1 MSKRAPVLL
10 LMFDKLL
17 FWNVIL
23 ILLQVLVQEREV
35 AVIEGSLDEIETF
48 GEEEELL
55 KEEEEKEED
64 VFSEKPIPL
73 WATFDP
79 NEVFRTFPTIL
90 ILIEKG
96 ADGSRNLFCGTR
108 WPADK
113 YCKDQQ
119 HIVSS
124 SSYLV
129 FSYFS

>member
-73 WATFDP
+73 WAIFDP

-90 ILIEKG
+90 IQIEKG

-113 YCKDQQ
+113 YCKKR
-119 HIVSS
+119 STYCS
-124 SSYLV
+124 
-129 FSYFS
+129 

>member
-55 KEEEEKEED
+55 KEEGEELHKEEEEEEEED

-79 NEVFRTFPTIL
+79 NEVFRTFSIIL
-90 ILIEKG
+90 IQIEKG
-96 ADGSRNLFCGTR
+96 AD
-108 WPADK
+108 
-113 YCKDQQ
+113 
-119 HIVSS
+119 
-124 SSYLV
+124 
-129 FSYFS
+129 

>member
-48 GEEEELL
+48 GEEEEELH
-55 KEEEEKEED
+55 KEEEEEE

-79 NEVFRTFPTIL
+79 NEVFRTFSIIL
-90 ILIEKG
+90 IQIEKG
-96 ADGSRNLFCGTR
+96 AD
-108 WPADK
+108 
-113 YCKDQQ
+113 
-119 HIVSS
+119 
-124 SSYLV
+124 
-129 FSYFS
+129 